1 MTVSPGHARETRMSR
16 PTHVYIVASPRPRA
30 GGTLLARTLVEFFHA
45 DGRPVRAFDLDTFD
59 GALAGFVPNLTV
71 RTDINDTRGQIT
83 LFDQLIVGDDR
94 PKVVDVGARAFE
106 PFFNLMELIEFAAEA
121 PLHAVEPVILYA
133 ANTDPQS
140 VKGYAQLRERF
151 PGVLLAPIYNDGI
164 VRGRNLRPDFP
175 GLNVITLPLRIPMM
189 SPALRAAVE
198 APGFSFAEFRRHAAA
213 AMTPA
218 LETELNSWLKR
229 VHLQFREMELRLLM
243 TSLRGTLK
251 EPPPR
256 QQFDSAP
263 PPG

>member
-1 MTVSPGHARETRMSR
+1 MAR
-16 PTHVYIVASPRPRA
+16 PTHVYIVATPRPRT
-30 GGTLLARTLVEFFHA
+30 GGTLLARVLVEFFHA
-45 DGRPVRAFDLDTFD
+45 DGRPVGAFDLDAFD
-59 GALAGFVPNLTV
+59 GTLAGFLPELTV
-71 RTDINDTRGQIT
+71 RADINDTRGQIT

-94 PKVVDVGARAFE
+94 PKVVDVGAHAFE

-133 ANTDPQS
+133 ASTDPQS
-140 VKGYAQLRERF
+140 AKGYAQLRERF

-164 VRGRNLRPDFP
+164 VRGHNLRPDFP
-175 GLNVITLPLRIPMM
+175 GLSVITLPLRIPMM
-189 SPALRAAVE
+189 SPALRNFVE
-198 APGFSFAEFRRHAAA
+198 TPGFSFAEFRCRAP
-213 AMTPA
+213 TDIQPA

-251 EPPPR
+251 TPPPR
-256 QQFDSAP
+256 QQPDAAP